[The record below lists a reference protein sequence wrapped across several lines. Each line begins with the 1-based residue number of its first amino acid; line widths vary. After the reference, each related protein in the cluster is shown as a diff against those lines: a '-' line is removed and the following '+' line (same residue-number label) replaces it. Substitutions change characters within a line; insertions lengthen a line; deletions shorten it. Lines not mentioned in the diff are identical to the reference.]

1 MANTAQAKVKELVG
15 STLYGTIRR
24 DMVNQV
30 YNRGAETPTQIKGI
44 DKVPSNLLRD
54 MYDEIDANMKK
65 TGNIKAPQ
73 KAGDKEKKS
82 KGGSVTK
89 NRIGGNDYR
98 KGGYVLNTIDNRKNK
113 K

>member
-1 MANTAQAKVKELVG
+1 M
-15 STLYGTIRR
+15 
-24 DMVNQV
+24 
-30 YNRGAETPTQIKGI
+30 
-44 DKVPSNLLRD
+44 DKVPNSLLID

-65 TGNIKAPQ
+65 TGNVKAPQ